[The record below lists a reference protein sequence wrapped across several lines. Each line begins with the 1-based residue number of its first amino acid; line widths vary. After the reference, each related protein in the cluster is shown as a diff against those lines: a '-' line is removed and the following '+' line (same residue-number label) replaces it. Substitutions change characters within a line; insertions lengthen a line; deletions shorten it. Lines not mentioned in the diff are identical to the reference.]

1 MIDVH
6 TLYLT
11 CLISQATFTLTLV
24 LLAWS
29 DKRTKGTVWLA
40 AGCALQFAWTAT
52 RLFGRVST
60 SVASDA
66 VSACL
71 LVVFFSL
78 VYMGFRW
85 FVVRKS
91 LQSQLA
97 PSVVGASLALVV
109 LLSLFS
115 AGAALQ
121 FARAVALV
129 IGICVVVMLW
139 RTKIVALRMTARF
152 CASVMIAVMLV
163 MAGRLIGNKPIE
175 TWNGDGYRSAL
186 SIYVREGTVIG
197 VTLLSFS
204 FIALF
209 VGETNRR
216 LDDETRTDALTGLR
230 NRRAVEEAAIQ
241 AVRQA
246 NLNKTPLTLL
256 MMDLDRF
263 KQLNDTWGHA
273 LGDRALR
280 MLGAVLL
287 AETGSNDVTARMGG
301 EEFAVLLPGRDIDS
315 AAQLAERLREGVAAM
330 RLQDGARSASLT
342 TSIGVSVLRADEV
355 CWDEMLA
362 RADDALYCA
371 KREGRD
377 RVKICAL
384 GPSAL
389 TPERDAERTAWRRRW
404 SLPKAGPML

>member
-6 TLYLT
+6 TLYLAG
-11 CLISQATFTLTLV
+11 LISQATFTLTLT

-40 AGCALQFAWTAT
+40 AACALQFAWTAT
-52 RLFGRVST
+52 RFFGRTTT
-60 SVASDA
+60 SAASGA
-66 VSACL
+66 IGACL
-71 LVVFFSL
+71 LVVLLSF

-85 FVVRKS
+85 FVVRKDLRS
-91 LQSQLA
+91 KVA
-97 PSVVGASLALVV
+97 PALVGGV
-109 LLSLFS
+109 LVLILILSPFNLGVAMLLS
-115 AGAALQ
+115 
-121 FARAVALV
+121 RVVALT
-129 IGICVVVMLW
+129 IGACVVVMLW

-152 CASVMIAVMLV
+152 CAFVMIASMLIIF
-163 MAGRLIGNKPIE
+163 ARLISKQPAE
-175 TWNGDGYRSAL
+175 TWKGDGDGVDL
-186 SIYVREGTVIG
+186 SIYAREGTVAV

-216 LDDETRTDALTGLR
+216 LHDETRIDVLTGLR
-230 NRRAVEEAAIQ
+230 NRRALEEEAAR
-241 AVRQA
+241 AVQQA
-246 NLNKTPLTLL
+246 NLNKTSLALL

-263 KQLNDTWGHA
+263 KTLNDTWGHA

-280 MLGAVLL
+280 MLGAVLI
-287 AETGSNDVTARMGG
+287 AETGNNDVTARMGG

-315 AAQLAERLREGVAAM
+315 AAQLAERLRESIATMQVK
-330 RLQDGARSASLT
+330 DGDKKASLT
-342 TSIGVSVLRADEV
+342 ASIGVSVLRADEAN
-355 CWDEMLA
+355 WDEMLA

-384 GPSAL
+384 GPSVL
-389 TPERDAERTAWRRRW
+389 TSERDAERVAWRRRW
-404 SLPKAGPML
+404 SLPKPGPML

>member
-6 TLYLT
+6 TLYLAG
-11 CLISQATFTLTLV
+11 LISQATFTLTLV

-29 DKRTKGTVWLA
+29 DKRTKGPVWLA
-40 AGCALQFAWTAT
+40 AACALQFAWTAT
-52 RLFGRVST
+52 RLFGRTTTST
-60 SVASDA
+60 ASET

-71 LVVFFSL
+71 LVVLFCF

-85 FVVRKS
+85 FVVRKD
-91 LQSQLA
+91 LRSQLA
-97 PSVVGASLALVV
+97 PSVVGASLTLIVM
-109 LLSLFS
+109 LSLFNV
-115 AGAALQ
+115 GAALVL
-121 FARAVALV
+121 ARVVALA
-129 IGICVVVMLW
+129 IGVCIVVMLW

-152 CASVMIAVMLV
+152 CAAVMITVMLV
-163 MAGRLIGNKPIE
+163 MAGRLITKQPVE
-175 TWNGDGYRSAL
+175 TWKGDGYRSAL
-186 SIYVREGTVIG
+186 SIYAREGTVIA

-216 LDDETRTDALTGLR
+216 LHDETRTDALTGLR
-230 NRRAVEEAAIQ
+230 NRRAMEEAAIQ

-246 NLNKTPLTLL
+246 NLNKTSLALL

-280 MLGAVLL
+280 MLGAVLI
-287 AETGSNDVTARMGG
+287 AEAGSNDVTARMGG

-315 AAQLAERLREGVAAM
+315 AAQLAERLRECIAAM
-330 RLQDGARSASLT
+330 PLKDRDKSASLT
-342 TSIGVSVLRADEV
+342 VSIGVSVLRADES
-355 CWDEMLA
+355 CWDEMLL

-384 GPSAL
+384 GPSTL
-389 TPERDAERTAWRRRW
+389 MPERDAERLAWRRRW
-404 SLPKAGPML
+404 RLPKPGPML